1 MGSDLK
7 KRDLFDDPILT
18 YWLRKR
24 KNYKKI
30 PPNIPQFLLSYI
42 RWDIMILS
50 ITTLCYLNSPRFFF
64 GSGEIP
70 FMASSKC
77 FKASFCS
84 SVSFSGTVTTSVT

>member
-30 PPNIPQFLLSYI
+30 PPNISHFLMSYI
-42 RWDIMILS
+42 RWDFHDPVCSDSML
-50 ITTLCYLNSPRFFF
+50 
-64 GSGEIP
+64 
-70 FMASSKC
+70 
-77 FKASFCS
+77 FKQPALLLRLRGNPLHG
-84 SVSFSGTVTTSVT
+84 VVEVL